1 MTWLRPPQPGSSGPQ
16 VQVLP
21 AGEKSWVCCCTR
33 ATDAGAAPPV
43 IGGALASRVQRHTI
57 DVACHPGS

>member
-21 AGEKSWVCCCTR
+21 AGEQSWVCCHAR
-33 ATDAGAAPPV
+33 ATRAGAAPV
-43 IGGALASRVQRHTI
+43 IGGALASRVQRHTM
-57 DVACHPGS
+57 DGARHPGS